1 MTATNSTVP
10 ARKANKLPV
19 ILLAIGGL
27 LGVAKLSSI
36 PPAPPP
42 SPAEAK
48 AAHERAAADTVA
60 AIELRALRQG
70 LRDPASFDPISVGGN
85 ADASRL
91 CVIYRA
97 RNGFG
102 GLTIEA
108 MALRDGR
115 WRRTSHCPAFD
126 HNYQRVASL

>member
-1 MTATNSTVP
+1 MTAPTPTPTPS
-10 ARKANKLPV
+10 KSNKLPM
-19 ILLAIGGL
+19 ILFALGGL
-27 LGVAKLSSI
+27 LAVAKLSSI

-48 AAHERAAADTVA
+48 AARARDAADVIA
-60 AIELRALRQG
+60 AIEIRAVRRA

-91 CVIYRA
+91 CMIYRA

-102 GLTIEA
+102 GMTIEA
-108 MALRDGR
+108 MALQGGH
-115 WRRTSHCPAFD
+115 WRRVRHCPAYPFS
-126 HNYQRVASL
+126 YRGAASL